1 MTSMVF
7 HIDIVF
13 LYDIDGFSHRY
24 RIRYYINGFSHRYL
38 IRHQWFFTEILYFYM
53 TSMIFPID
61 IVFIYDIA
69 GFSHRYRMTSMILP
83 IDIVFFCDIYLIS
96 PYISYFYMSSTCFPH
111 RYRIF
116 IWHQWFFPQICYQT
130 SMVFH
135 RDIIFL
141 YDINGFPIDFVFLYD
156 IDGFSHRFRIWY
168 DLNGFAHRYRVLIW
182 HRWFFT

>member
-1 MTSMVF
+1 MTSMDF
-7 HIDIVF
+7 PTDIVS
-13 LYDIDGFSHRY
+13 DITYGFSH
-24 RIRYYINGFSHRYL
+24 
-38 IRHQWFFTEILYFYM
+38 RHQWFFTEILYFYM

-96 PYISYFYMSSTCFPH
+96 PYISYFYMSSTCFP
-111 RYRIF
+111 
-116 IWHQWFFPQICYQT
+116 P
-130 SMVFH
+130 
-135 RDIIFL
+135 
-141 YDINGFPIDFVFLYD
+141 YDINGFSHRYVFLYD

-168 DLNGFAHRYRVLIW
+168 DINGFAHRYRVLIW